1 MRLIFATLP
10 CYCTHTFCIFSLLQS
25 GKSTYLRKIAL
36 FQILAQMGCFVPAE
50 YACFR
55 LANQIFSRIGC
66 DDDME
71 GNASA
76 FMVEVRGVHTDD
88 PLPNVYLDMHTQHN
102 IIMCVIDRA

>member
-1 MRLIFATLP
+1 
-10 CYCTHTFCIFSLLQS
+10 
-25 GKSTYLRKIAL
+25 
-36 FQILAQMGCFVPAE
+36 MGCYVPAE

-76 FMVEVRGVHTDD
+76 FMVEVLNIYAHYDSDLYWIGE
-88 PLPNVYLDMHTQHN
+88 PFHN
-102 IIMCVIDRA
+102 SKGSWAW